1 MAVPTDLNREQG
13 NPRLRV
19 FIVDDSRVTRD
30 RLISMLRQIDEVTI
44 IGHAEDA
51 FSAIDSIRTLAPD
64 VVILDIHMPGSASG
78 IYVLE
83 RIKSLR
89 NVPVMIML
97 TNFSYRQY
105 RKRCV
110 EAGAD
115 FFFDKSTEFEKI
127 PDVLRA
133 LASPPC
139 NPFMANE

>member
-1 MAVPTDLNREQG
+1 M
-13 NPRLRV
+13 
-19 FIVDDSRVTRD
+19 FIVDDSRATRD
-30 RLISMLRQIDEVTI
+30 RLIAMIRQLDEVSI

-51 FSAIDSIRTLAPD
+51 FSAIDSIRALRPD

-83 RIKSLR
+83 RIKSR
-89 NVPVMIML
+89 GNAPVMIML
-97 TNFSYRQY
+97 TNFAYRQY
-105 RKRCV
+105 KRRCL

-133 LASPPC
+133 LASPPA
-139 NPFMANE
+139 NPFIANE